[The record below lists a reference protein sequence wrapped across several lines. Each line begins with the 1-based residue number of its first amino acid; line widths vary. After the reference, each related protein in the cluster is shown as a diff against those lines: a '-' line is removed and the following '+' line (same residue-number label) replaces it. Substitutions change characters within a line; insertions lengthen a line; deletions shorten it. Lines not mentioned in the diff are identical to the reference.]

1 MKESAMKQKS
11 ARVWKILEDLNW
23 LKSTALERLVKEMPH
38 LEIDDVKVTE
48 VGFQPSG
55 TRIEEGDIIVWMYLS
70 ICIDN
75 VSLKQMDD
83 LQETGNITILDMDY
97 VKRGISKCRIEY
109 KTAYG
114 FTFWDGKVGEA
125 PLEDD
130 FSAFAGGNE
139 E

>member
-1 MKESAMKQKS
+1 MKESTQKS
-11 ARVWKILEDLNW
+11 ARVWKIFEDLKW
-23 LKSTALERLVKEMPH
+23 LKSAALEQLVKEMPH
-38 LEIDDVKVTE
+38 LEIDEAEVTE

-55 TRIEEGDIIVWMYLS
+55 ARIEEGDIIVWMHLS
-70 ICIDN
+70 IYIDN

-83 LQETGNITILDMDY
+83 LQQTGNIAILDLDY

-125 PLEDD
+125 PLEDG
-130 FSAFAGGNE
+130 FSGFTDE
-139 E
+139 